1 MQAAL
6 LWLLILAIMIWSLRY
21 DLGIMDRLYD
31 KGIYKDKLLD
41 EIRRAQADGKPVTK
55 DKSKDN

>member
-6 LWLLILAIMIWSLRY
+6 LWLLMLAIFVWSLRY

-31 KGIYKDKLLD
+31 KGIYRDKLLT
-41 EIRRAQADGKPVTK
+41 EIRQKKQSPDQAD
-55 DKSKDN
+55 